1 MVYVASSAGRRI
13 LKVKF
18 VKKTGCTP
26 AMLKIIII
34 CYRRLIFYTGKGSSN
49 RGSKLDDLSWNC
61 RVSFFMTTNFFVT
74 QYPDETIWPHRQWV
88 VLECVQL
95 GICNF
100 PSRLNVTSVLL
111 RCKVHIGNMGGE
123 IPHHCRIFSC
133 SKVKANCQKGNSG
146 KKLAIIVAVSEVEV
160 VKRQGKKFGQFYHAR
175 SRNRYNH

>member
-1 MVYVASSAGRRI
+1 MYVASSAGRRI

-34 CYRRLIFYTGKGSSN
+34 CYRRLIFYTGSKGSSN
-49 RGSKLDDLSWNC
+49 RGSKLDDLSRNC

-146 KKLAIIVAVSEVEV
+146 KKASNNSR
-160 VKRQGKKFGQFYHAR
+160 RQ
-175 SRNRYNH
+175 